1 MYVGK
6 TNQTADIA
14 PLQRKHP
21 HARGENGERGS
32 IFIYREETPPR
43 RWGRPLLLQRRLKS
57 K

>member
-43 RWGRPLLLQRRLKS
+43 KWGRPLLLQRRLKS